1 MNLEEEGAVA
11 GEGSSECSLS
21 LLPCLHEAKV
31 SPLLCCLALRQPS
44 LVIPFCSHLQFLK
57 NGIPYMNE
65 EQEKKIKHS
74 ILRGNWRVRR

>member
-1 MNLEEEGAVA
+1 MPDEGAV
-11 GEGSSECSLS
+11 EGYSKHNAVSPPFSLAYTRTRCPLHSAAWPSRWLS
-21 LLPCLHEAKV
+21 LV
-31 SPLLCCLALRQPS
+31 TLLCSC
-44 LVIPFCSHLQFLK
+44 LQFLK

>member
-1 MNLEEEGAVA
+1 MNLEEEVAVT
-11 GEGSSECSLS
+11 GEESSDCSMS
-21 LLPCLHEAKV
+21 LLRCLHEAKV
-31 SPLLCCLALRQPS
+31 SPLLCCLALGRLS
-44 LVIPFCSHLQFLK
+44 LVISFCSLLQFLK